1 MIVVNLTHKDTD
13 LEEVHELVRETTTEE
28 EREAAYNGYMYLFG
42 VKDYIDDRH
51 LETLLNSKLSE
62 NVGDDVAD
70 TIGELREKFDE
81 SRSSNYPESMDELYK
96 NYLTVFDYICF
107 GGDIEEAEEA
117 QDYAASADMNMN
129 ISISTERL
137 F

>member
-13 LEEVHELVRETTTEE
+13 LEEVHELVKETTTKE

-42 VKDYIDDRH
+42 VKNNIDDRH
-51 LETLLNSKLSE
+51 LETLLNSKLSK
-62 NVGDDVAD
+62 NVGDNAAD
-70 TIGELREKFDE
+70 TVEELREKFDE
-81 SRSSNYPESMDELYK
+81 SRSSSYAESMDELYE

-107 GGDIEEAEEA
+107 GGNIEEAENA
-117 QDYAASADMNMN
+117 QDYAAKADMNMN